1 MVLIMGWGGGQA
13 KDLGPVAP
21 ATCPNC
27 HNAVYLH
34 HVRSNKQF
42 SLYFV
47 PLASYGGNE
56 YLACPICQHAM
67 QVPPGQ
73 QERIVNMRA
82 ATASFRQGHVP
93 EAYYLQTVE
102 AFWRAIGVN
111 PSGQQ
116 VLHGPADVLPPPAP
130 PADDTASEGPSLAEQ
145 LHNLGEL
152 RQQGVLTDEE
162 FTAAKKRVLEG

>member
-27 HNAVYLH
+27 HNSVYMH

-93 EAYYLQTVE
+93 EAYYRQTVD

-111 PSGQQ
+111 PNGQQ
-116 VLHGPADVLPPPAP
+116 VLRGPADVPPPP
-130 PADDTASEGPSLAEQ
+130 PEPAATAGDDGPTMAEQ
-145 LHNLGEL
+145 LKALGEL
-152 RQQGVLTDEE
+152 RQQGVLTEEE
-162 FTAAKKRVLEG
+162 FAAAKKKLLA

>member
-13 KDLGPVAP
+13 QDLGPVAP

-27 HNAVYLH
+27 HNDVYLH
-34 HVRSNKQF
+34 QVRSNKQF

-67 QVPPGQ
+67 QIPPGQ
-73 QERIVNMRA
+73 QSRINNMRA
-82 ATASFRQGHVP
+82 ATSSFRQGHVP
-93 EAYYLQTVE
+93 ESYYRQTVE
-102 AFWRAIGVN
+102 AFWAAIGVN

-116 VLHGPADVLPPPAP
+116 VLRGPADVPPPPSQPVVA
-130 PADDTASEGPSLAEQ
+130 ADDGQNLAEQ
-145 LHNLGEL
+145 LRALGEL
-152 RQQGVLTDEE
+152 RQQGALTEQE
-162 FTAAKKRVLEG
+162 FAAAKKKLLES

>member
-1 MVLIMGWGGGQA
+1 MVLIMGWGSGQT

-27 HNAVYLH
+27 HNDVYLH
-34 HVRSNKQF
+34 HLRSNKQF

-67 QVPPGQ
+67 SVPPGQ
-73 QERIVNMRA
+73 QERITNMRA

-93 EAYYLQTVE
+93 ADYYRQTVE

-111 PSGQQ
+111 PNGQQ
-116 VLHGPADVLPPPAP
+116 VVRGPREVLPPPPEPAP
-130 PADDTASEGPSLAEQ
+130 AAAGDGLSLAEQ
-145 LHNLGEL
+145 LKDLGEL
-152 RQQGVLTDEE
+152 RQRGALTESE
-162 FTAAKKRVLEG
+162 FAAAKKRLIEG